1 MTCLVAE
8 IVKLCREDKP
18 RAGED
23 ITVIQS
29 AGNAA
34 TIEFMK
40 TIVQIVTMEAP
51 VTCSTGR
58 LPAATQKNKTV
69 SSPLDAN
76 PKIIKKVDTVAITH
90 GSLERECTK
99 LRPAFNLTSIVRDI
113 IDEKQMS
120 AGCGD
125 VCTTPI
131 VDQFVRKNGG
141 LKEKVGDSSQTAG
154 GRETMCQRIATTIAN
169 YMNAE
174 GKGTHSGYVTAPQ
187 ITVLVELLIASACED
202 DTLSNATDEAISQT
216 KLIIAATDYF
226 NAEEHK
232 YRNECQCWLYTKG
245 DEGGE
250 SCKNCMPI
258 EPCKTIEAE
267 VGLLAKLGAG
277 GIPKGSSAK
286 PAGCLNDEAQEV
298 KAMYSQLRKSVVEPK
313 ADATMPDASVH
324 QILGDSGAPPGGR
337 IETQTDTSMTAS
349 SACPLVTDPLRHPD
363 TPRVSGLS
371 VATSQGG
378 SLILPQGDSTPT
390 ISDINQAREDAMHS
404 GTLTCIACRLQF
416 AID

>member
-1 MTCLVAE
+1 MREEWALQNHADDVNVKWYNSRSTPPAKALRNLQLANMIMRQLVIETHDCKEDVKNLALLEKNVVRGNLLAIGLSDDDLDLQNATDCIARATGRINAAAPVLGMSLAINGTSGTLELVAELLHFDSPLKAELMTIYSQVSLGSYVDNKEGPPGTGKSYIKAMTCLVFE

-18 RAGED
+18 RVGEE

-40 TIVQIVTMEAP
+40 KIVQIVTMEAP

-131 VDQFVRKNGG
+131 VDQLVRK
-141 LKEKVGDSSQTAG
+141 
-154 GRETMCQRIATTIAN
+154 M
-169 YMNAE
+169 E
-174 GKGTHSGYVTAPQ
+174 GSK
-187 ITVLVELLIASACED
+187 
-202 DTLSNATDEAISQT
+202 
-216 KLIIAATDYF
+216 K
-226 NAEEHK
+226 
-232 YRNECQCWLYTKG
+232 R
-245 DEGGE
+245 
-250 SCKNCMPI
+250 
-258 EPCKTIEAE
+258 
-267 VGLLAKLGAG
+267 
-277 GIPKGSSAK
+277 
-286 PAGCLNDEAQEV
+286 
-298 KAMYSQLRKSVVEPK
+298 
-313 ADATMPDASVH
+313 
-324 QILGDSGAPPGGR
+324 
-337 IETQTDTSMTAS
+337 
-349 SACPLVTDPLRHPD
+349 
-363 TPRVSGLS
+363 
-371 VATSQGG
+371 
-378 SLILPQGDSTPT
+378 
-390 ISDINQAREDAMHS
+390 
-404 GTLTCIACRLQF
+404 
-416 AID
+416 